1 MVLGEGV
8 KWCFHFLFRFL
19 FFDFFFYFPI
29 HLDFSDL
36 CNLSLLSFLLLLIK
50 AELIGCFKHSVE
62 IKVKMLSNK
71 NRVAFRLLFELFG
84 QSAGLKID
92 QFFLVVIC

>member
-19 FFDFFFYFPI
+19 FFDFFFYFPF

-36 CNLSLLSFLLLLIK
+36 CNLSLLAFLLLLIK
-50 AELIGCFKHSVE
+50 AEFIGCFKHSVK
-62 IKVKMLSNK
+62 IKVKMFSNK

-92 QFFLVVIC
+92 